1 MMTGCAALKQKLRGV
16 LWVCAV
22 TMAIV
27 PVMDAI
33 AQSTPGAPAPA
44 GTTEKLPAFEVASIK
59 PNVSGG
65 DGESS
70 GFQPGRF
77 TATNASVKT
86 LLEYNAYGISSSQ
99 IVGGPGWL
107 SSEKFDIS
115 AKADDATV
123 EHMKALSREHKTELQ
138 HQMVQQLLAERFKL
152 AVHWETKELPVY
164 ALVAAKGG
172 PKLTAAKDT
181 SGGASTSSGNGK
193 LTAKGITMTRL
204 AQTLTRTLGLELG
217 RDLIDKTGLEGRYDF
232 VLTWSPQENSAA
244 MADPSNEIQTG
255 SGSSIFTALQEQ
267 LGLKL
272 ESTKGP
278 VATLV
283 IDHLEQPS
291 AN

>member
-1 MMTGCAALKQKLRGV
+1 MMTGCAALNLKFSGA
-16 LWVCAV
+16 LWLGTIAIPAMIPTIAAAQTSAAAQASVV
-22 TMAIV
+22 TTA
-27 PVMDAI
+27 
-33 AQSTPGAPAPA
+33 
-44 GTTEKLPAFEVASIK
+44 KLPVFEVASIK

-123 EHMKALSREHKTELQ
+123 ELMKALSREQRTQLQ
-138 HQMVQQLLAERFKL
+138 HQLVQQLLAERFKL

-164 ALVAAKGG
+164 ALVLAKGG
-172 PKLTAAKDT
+172 PKLAAAKDT
-181 SGGASTSSGNGK
+181 NGGASTSSGDGH
-193 LTAKGITMTRL
+193 LTAKGITMSRL
-204 AQTLTRTLGLELG
+204 AQTLTRTLGREFG
-217 RDLIDKTGLEGRYDF
+217 RDVIDKTGLEGRYDL
-232 VLTWSPQENSAA
+232 VLTWSQQDNSAA
-244 MADPSNEIQTG
+244 MADPSNEIQAG
-255 SGSSIFTALQEQ
+255 SGASIFTALQEQ

-278 VATLV
+278 VETLV
-283 IDHLEQPS
+283 IDHVEQPS